1 MTLLKEW
8 GEKIDDLSLRE
19 RGAVFFCTLVVIYF
33 LWDLFLMQ
41 PLQIAEK
48 RTNSQLQQKQAE
60 QFALNAELLQ
70 LNVNK
75 QSDPNKADKEKLQS
89 LKRQLAETEV
99 EVEES
104 TQHLISPKQMA
115 VMLEAVLL
123 KVKGLE
129 LLEIKGL
136 GSSPI
141 VEVKAPAGGEA
152 NNEQADVEAQ
162 TVSASVV
169 KNAYKHGLRIVFQGD
184 YMSTLEYI
192 QELEGLGWGF
202 FWESLDLEVKEYPDS
217 IVSITVYTLSLNKNW
232 IGV

>member
-75 QSDPNKADKEKLQS
+75 QSDPNKADKEKLQV

-136 GSSPI
+136 GSTPI
-141 VEVKAPAGGEA
+141 VEVKAP
-152 NNEQADVEAQ
+152 VEGQ
-162 TVSASVV
+162 KNTEEVKTEIGPASVV